1 MLLSGCSS
9 ANKQAHTLY
18 VAYSIPDNDFT
29 QSSKERIEKQISLRT
44 QLFLRTNPNTRVV
57 TVAYKDSQLQH
68 QITEDSQLNLGPDV
82 ILTVDFYLRNLYQD
96 SLISSF
102 PNSSVWAQQYSDVLK
117 SLSTVDNKLA
127 YAPYGIYPQVSC
139 YNNKTI
145 KQPPKTIQELVML
158 GASGV
163 RIGLSTNPY
172 EIFWTAGSVGA
183 IPEIGSLIN
192 SKYQK
197 KLQPKM
203 KEWITWL
210 RQAALYQNIS
220 FYRQNS
226 ELVNELAANNV
237 DWISCRSSD
246 IDRLREE
253 MGEQLS
259 IATLPNGVQTKAF
272 AWPFVLG
279 YGLGIDSSPT
289 QRALALSYVKA
300 NTNAVGQRRV
310 MLLTED
316 FLPANK
322 AVDIPNQSSQ
332 TLKANNESWNEQS
345 LSYLKQWP
353 MIVQYLET
361 SQNYQEVGK
370 TLTELTSGNISVDDA
385 VQALTNL
392 AKKGKE

>member
-1 MLLSGCSS
+1 
-9 ANKQAHTLY
+9 
-18 VAYSIPDNDFT
+18 
-29 QSSKERIEKQISLRT
+29 
-44 QLFLRTNPNTRVV
+44 
-57 TVAYKDSQLQH
+57 
-68 QITEDSQLNLGPDV
+68 
-82 ILTVDFYLRNLYQD
+82 
-96 SLISSF
+96 
-102 PNSSVWAQQYSDVLK
+102 
-117 SLSTVDNKLA
+117 
-127 YAPYGIYPQVSC
+127 
-139 YNNKTI
+139 
-145 KQPPKTIQELVML
+145 
-158 GASGV
+158 
-163 RIGLSTNPY
+163 
-172 EIFWTAGSVGA
+172 
-183 IPEIGSLIN
+183 
-192 SKYQK
+192 
-197 KLQPKM
+197 
-203 KEWITWL
+203 
-210 RQAALYQNIS
+210 
-220 FYRQNS
+220 
-226 ELVNELAANNV
+226 
-237 DWISCRSSD
+237 
-246 IDRLREE
+246 

-259 IATLPNGVQTKAF
+259 IAILPNGVQTKAF

>member
-1 MLLSGCSS
+1 
-9 ANKQAHTLY
+9 
-18 VAYSIPDNDFT
+18 
-29 QSSKERIEKQISLRT
+29 
-44 QLFLRTNPNTRVV
+44 
-57 TVAYKDSQLQH
+57 
-68 QITEDSQLNLGPDV
+68 
-82 ILTVDFYLRNLYQD
+82 
-96 SLISSF
+96 
-102 PNSSVWAQQYSDVLK
+102 
-117 SLSTVDNKLA
+117 
-127 YAPYGIYPQVSC
+127 VSC

-163 RIGLSTNPY
+163 RIGLSTRAD
-172 EIFWTAGSVGA
+172 EVFWTAGSTGA
-183 IPEIGSLIN
+183 IPEISSLMN
-192 SKYQK
+192 K
-197 KLQPKM
+197 KNQNKPQPKI

-220 FYRQNS
+220 FYRQQS
-226 ELVNELAANNV
+226 ELVNELAANNL
-237 DWISCRSSD
+237 DWISCISGD
-246 IDRLREE
+246 ILRLREE

-272 AWPFVLG
+272 AFPYLLA

-289 QRALALSYVKA
+289 QRELALSYVKA
-300 NTNAVGQRRV
+300 NTNAVGQRRM

-353 MIVQYLET
+353 MILQYLET
-361 SQNYQEVGK
+361 KSYLEVSK

-385 VQALTNL
+385 VQTLTNL
-392 AKKGKE
+392 GKKGKE

>member
-1 MLLSGCSS
+1 
-9 ANKQAHTLY
+9 
-18 VAYSIPDNDFT
+18 
-29 QSSKERIEKQISLRT
+29 
-44 QLFLRTNPNTRVV
+44 
-57 TVAYKDSQLQH
+57 
-68 QITEDSQLNLGPDV
+68 
-82 ILTVDFYLRNLYQD
+82 
-96 SLISSF
+96 
-102 PNSSVWAQQYSDVLK
+102 
-117 SLSTVDNKLA
+117 
-127 YAPYGIYPQVSC
+127 
-139 YNNKTI
+139 
-145 KQPPKTIQELVML
+145 
-158 GASGV
+158 
-163 RIGLSTNPY
+163 
-172 EIFWTAGSVGA
+172 
-183 IPEIGSLIN
+183 
-192 SKYQK
+192 
-197 KLQPKM
+197 
-203 KEWITWL
+203 
-210 RQAALYQNIS
+210 
-220 FYRQNS
+220 
-226 ELVNELAANNV
+226 
-237 DWISCRSSD
+237 
-246 IDRLREE
+246 

-361 SQNYQEVGK
+361 SQNSQEVGK